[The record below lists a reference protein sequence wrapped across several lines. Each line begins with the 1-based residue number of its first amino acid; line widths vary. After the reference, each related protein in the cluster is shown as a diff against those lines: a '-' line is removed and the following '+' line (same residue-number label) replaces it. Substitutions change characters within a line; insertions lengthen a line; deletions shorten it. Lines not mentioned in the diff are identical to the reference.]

1 MVRQMSRAT
10 RRGILLFAIFSGV
23 GALVACNLVL
33 GNLQDAASDGGDS
46 ATSTGSS
53 SGSEGG
59 GSSSTGSSS
68 GSTSSGDGSS
78 SGSTSSGGDAGV
90 ESGLDSGGDAL
101 DRGGDA
107 GVESGA
113 DSGIVP
119 MQSCAPEGP
128 GMTNCGNGGD
138 SCCASPA
145 VPGGTYDR
153 TYNIPD
159 ETTSGPPDGGWPD
172 LADPATLTNFSLD
185 KYLVTVGRFR
195 QFVKAVV
202 APDGN
207 INWFPPAGS
216 GKHTYL
222 NGGQGLVNGP
232 LDGGPPDG
240 APQYET
246 GWDAFWSSTAYFAPT
261 DANLSSCASNET
273 TWTSSAGGN
282 ENLPINCVTWFEAYA
297 FCIWDGGFLPSE
309 AEWEFAAAGGSQ
321 ERLYPWGS
329 AQLGMPCPGTGCEYA
344 IQACNYPDGSGNCF
358 GGNIAP
364 VGFADAGAGLYGQL
378 DMAGNLWEWILDWYQ
393 SSYISPCKDCADLTP
408 FPLDAGQRGLRGGAY
423 FALPGSLLSSHRAS
437 GANRSPLD
445 PTTRSDN
452 NGIRCARAP

>member
-207 INWFPPAGS
+207 IN
-216 GKHTYL
+216 
-222 NGGQGLVNGP
+222 
-232 LDGGPPDG
+232 
-240 APQYET
+240 
-246 GWDAFWSSTAYFAPT
+246 
-261 DANLSSCASNET
+261 
-273 TWTSSAGGN
+273 
-282 ENLPINCVTWFEAYA
+282 
-297 FCIWDGGFLPSE
+297 GFRP
-309 AEWEFAAAGGSQ
+309 
-321 ERLYPWGS
+321 R
-329 AQLGMPCPGTGCEYA
+329 
-344 IQACNYPDGSGNCF
+344 
-358 GGNIAP
+358 
-364 VGFADAGAGLYGQL
+364 V
-378 DMAGNLWEWILDWYQ
+378 
-393 SSYISPCKDCADLTP
+393 
-408 FPLDAGQRGLRGGAY
+408 
-423 FALPGSLLSSHRAS
+423 RAS
-437 GANRSPLD
+437 T
-445 PTTRSDN
+445 PTSMAD
-452 NGIRCARAP
+452 RAS